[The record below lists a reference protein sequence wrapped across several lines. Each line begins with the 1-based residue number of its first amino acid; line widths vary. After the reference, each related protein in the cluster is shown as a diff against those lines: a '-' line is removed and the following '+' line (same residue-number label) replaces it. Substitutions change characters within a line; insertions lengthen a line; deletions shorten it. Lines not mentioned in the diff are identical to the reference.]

1 MTATGLTRSHLNPAE
16 IQSTNCIHSCESLCL
31 LLPGLNYT
39 GPLSKKAHFPLWIG
53 MICLLR
59 QEALSPSLPP
69 PSLAPFVV
77 TAAGLVSYACWSCSF
92 VKGRCYNLCDLPL
105 CCLLWQSWDGRKCL
119 EYFWQKKK
127 NIYISQVQERIQW
140 RMLAC
145 FALERRKINH
155 TLQCPHPQ
163 SKNHLYNH
171 IGIL

>member
-119 EYFWQKKK
+119 EYFWQKK
-127 NIYISQVQERIQW
+127 IYIYIYIPGPRKDSVEDVG
-140 RMLAC
+140 MLC
-145 FALERRKINH
+145 IGEKKDKSH
-155 TLQCPHPQ
+155 TSVPPPPKQKPSL
-163 SKNHLYNH
+163 
-171 IGIL
+171 